1 MGWHCDISALL
12 SLAMNTDSKQRKAAA
27 LSLVE
32 AMRTDS
38 GFPDGIDQIA
48 TRAEQKYGR
57 GVAAEIHGIVVEL
70 GLR

>member
-1 MGWHCDISALL
+1 MGWDCDISALL

-32 AMRTDS
+32 AMRTETS
-38 GFPDGIDQIA
+38 FPDGIDQIA
-48 TRAEQKYGR
+48 TRAEQKYGH